1 MQLSKEDILAQTDLM
16 MPSSNFNIV
25 GFYFIAAH
33 TDSGMRLY
41 SDPLYDLDY
50 AEKEYEKYVGVVEYF
65 EGGSVVLYK
74 INDDDY
80 DIISYTKI

>member
-1 MQLSKEDILAQTDLM
+1 MQLNKEDILAQTDLII
-16 MPSSNFNIV
+16 SSLNSNIV

-41 SDPLYDLDY
+41 SDPLYNFNY
-50 AEKEYEKYVGVVEYF
+50 AEREYEKYVGVVEYF
-65 EGGSVVLYK
+65 EGGSVILYK
-74 INDDDY
+74 IKDDDY